1 MYRKSDPHS
10 VALFELKVGKN
21 VSFLK
26 KQCENGNYFPMYV
39 HSFKFIT
46 PKSIFEAEKFSPAI
60 CDSNTLTTVSD
71 KLRYYRYKKGLR
83 QSDIADYLGIKRESY
98 SSYER
103 NVKDHYEPYMMDK
116 ISEILEVDVYSL
128 LDDYNKFIYDG
139 QGQYIKNLRKQLGI
153 TQKELAKLMNV
164 KVYKVKKWEQGK
176 VRMFKYTWENMVY
189 ISNRCLNK
197 M

>member
-1 MYRKSDPHS
+1 M
-10 VALFELKVGKN
+10 
-21 VSFLK
+21 SFLK
-26 KQCENGNYFPMYV
+26 KQCENRNYFPMYV

-46 PKSIFEAEKFSPAI
+46 PKSIFEAEKFSPAF

-103 NVKDHYEPYMMDK
+103 NVKDYYEPYIMDK
-116 ISEILEVDVYSL
+116 IAEILEVDVYSL

-139 QGQYIKNLRKQLGI
+139 QGQCIKNLRKQLGI

-176 VRMFKYTWENMVY
+176 VRMFKYTWENMEY